1 MVARTIPT
9 TGDQN
14 QTNSIVSLHG
24 HAIPT
29 QEPDHEVIE
38 MLQDLMESAQSGDL
52 QGMAWVGVYKGNT
65 TSSNWTGNVSSL
77 LLLGLMV
84 QAQHDLAQLINEAD

>member
-9 TGDQN
+9 TGEAKPK
-14 QTNSIVSLHG
+14 SEIVSLHG

-38 MLQDLMESAQSGDL
+38 MLQDLMESALTGDL

-84 QAQHDLAQLINEAD
+84 QAQHDLAQLIHEAD